1 MQIDVVSDTIC
12 PWCYIGK
19 RRLERALAA
28 SGLTPAWIGW
38 RPFQLNPDMPVEGME
53 RETYLAKK
61 FGGRERAERIYAPIV
76 EAGREEGIAFA
87 FDRIR
92 RTPNTLMSHRLI
104 RLAGKMGKQN
114 EAVDGLFRAYFEEGR
129 DIGDLAVVSDVARDA
144 GMDRDE
150 IHAYLETDADL
161 DRVRA
166 EDKFARDLGIQ
177 GVPCFI
183 IERSVVL
190 SGAQPPDVFQQAF
203 ATAASQAAST
213 QGNPPTTSGPMAS

>member
-28 SGLTPAWIGW
+28 SGGPHALIGW

-53 RETYLAKK
+53 REAYLTTK
-61 FGGRERAERIYAPIV
+61 FGSRERAERVYAPIV
-76 EAGREEGIAFA
+76 EAGREEGIDFA
-87 FDRIR
+87 FDRMK

-104 RLAGKMGKQN
+104 RIAGKMGRQN

-129 DIGDLAVVSDVARDA
+129 DIGDLTVVSDVARDA

-166 EDKFARDLGIQ
+166 EDAFARELGIQ

-203 ATAASQAAST
+203 ATAAAQAASSS
-213 QGNPPTTSGPMAS
+213 GAGPSPSPTAS

>member
-28 SGLTPAWIGW
+28 SGGTQAWIGW

-61 FGGRERAERIYAPIV
+61 FGSRERAERVYAPII

-87 FDRIR
+87 FDRIK

-104 RLAGKMGKQN
+104 RIAGKNGRQN

-129 DIGDLAVVSDVARDA
+129 DIGDLTVVSDVARDA

-150 IHAYLETDADL
+150 VHAYLETDADL

-166 EDKFARDLGIQ
+166 EDAFARELGIQ

-190 SGAQPPDVFQQAF
+190 SGAQPADVFQQAF
-203 ATAASQAAST
+203 ASAAARVVPP
-213 QGNPPTTSGPMAS
+213 QGAGAPGPTTVS

>member
-28 SGLTPAWIGW
+28 SGGTQAWIGW

-61 FGGRERAERIYAPIV
+61 FGSRGRAERVYAPIID
-76 EAGREEGIAFA
+76 AGREEGIAFA
-87 FDRIR
+87 FDRIK

-104 RLAGKMGKQN
+104 RIAGKMGRQN

-129 DIGDLAVVSDVARDA
+129 DIGDLTVVSDVARDA

-150 IHAYLETDADL
+150 IHSYLETDADL

-166 EDKFARDLGIQ
+166 EDAFARELGIQ

-190 SGAQPPDVFQQAF
+190 SGAQPADVFQQAF
-203 ATAASQAAST
+203 ATAAARVVPT
-213 QGNPPTTSGPMAS
+213 QGAGVPGPTTVS

>member
-19 RRLERALAA
+19 RRLERALAV
-28 SGLTPAWIGW
+28 SGGAHAWIGW

-53 RETYLAKK
+53 REVYLAKK
-61 FGGRERAERIYAPIV
+61 FGSRERVERVYAPIV

-87 FDRIR
+87 FDRMK

-104 RLAGKMGKQN
+104 RIAGKMGRQN

-129 DIGDLAVVSDVARDA
+129 DIGDLTVVSDVARDA

-150 IHAYLETDADL
+150 VHAYLETDADL

-166 EDKFARDLGIQ
+166 EDAFARELGIQ

-183 IERSVVL
+183 IDRRYAV
-190 SGAQPPDVFQQAF
+190 SGAQEPEAF
-203 ATAASQAAST
+203 AEIFKRVQAEAAAA
-213 QGNPPTTSGPMAS
+213 AE